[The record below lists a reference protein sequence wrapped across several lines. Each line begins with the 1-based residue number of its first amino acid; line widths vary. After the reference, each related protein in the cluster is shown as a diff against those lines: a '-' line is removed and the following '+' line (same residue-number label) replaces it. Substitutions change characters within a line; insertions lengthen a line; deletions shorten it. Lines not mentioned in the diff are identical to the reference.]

1 MEINIKKIR
10 GLMTDFMLYA
20 WVVISIIDFIFFL
33 FYLYQDSLIYQPR
46 TYFLVKVILPFLI
59 NGGIFSVCSVIN
71 SSYGYTEN
79 AKNWVCGLGVTL
91 VGTITALFHSTYV
104 VLWLSPCFGI
114 VYSVVF
120 QNKVIKRVLY
130 VITLLSI
137 ICSAV
142 TEYFIGTEFSL
153 RLLIESAIITV
164 VFSSLIFM
172 VSNIIYDFFV
182 NAESMIEESDEKQKA
197 YEERLK
203 RDVLTKVHS
212 RYYIDNYLVKLFKD
226 LSLHKPISLAMT
238 DIDNFKHVNDTYGHE
253 NGDEVLKRIY
263 DASQCLDPN
272 SVIVSRFGG
281 EEFLFMFM
289 DEDVTKH
296 RIQME
301 EFRKAFS
308 EQTYPFTDEH
318 FTISA
323 GLVTSYGSIPF
334 DEVLAIADKALY
346 ASKKNGKNQTTIG
359 KI

>member
-1 MEINIKKIR
+1 MDINIKKIR
-10 GLMTDFMLYA
+10 ELMIDFMLYA
-20 WVVISIIDFIFFL
+20 WVILSIIDFV
-33 FYLYQDSLIYQPR
+33 FYLVFLYQDSLSYPPK
-46 TYFLVKVILPFLI
+46 TYFLIKVVIPFLI
-59 NGGIFSVCSVIN
+59 NGAIFVGSSVIN
-71 SSYGYTEN
+71 SSYGYTEDF
-79 AKNWVCGLGVTL
+79 KNRICGLGLTV
-91 VGTITALFHSTYV
+91 ICSIISLFHSSFV
-104 VLWLSPCFGI
+104 ILWLLPCFGL

-120 QNKVIKRVLY
+120 QDQFIKRIIF
-130 VITLLSI
+130 VITLI
-137 ICSAV
+137 
-142 TEYFIGTEFSL
+142 
-153 RLLIESAIITV
+153 AIIASSILDYIIYGELPLHFLAEAAV
-164 VFSSLIFM
+164 IGCIFSSLVY
-172 VSNIIYDFFV
+172 VSANILYDFFI

-203 RDVLTKVHS
+203 HDVLTKVYS
-212 RYYIDNYLVKLFKD
+212 RYYIDNYLVKMFKD

-263 DASQCLDPN
+263 EVSKIMDPN
-272 SVIVSRFGG
+272 TVTVARFGG

-296 RIQME
+296 RVQME

-308 EQTYPFTDEH
+308 EQSYPFTDEH

-346 ASKKNGKNQTTIG
+346 ASKSNGKNQTTIG

>member
-1 MEINIKKIR
+1 MELNIKKIR

-20 WVVISIIDFIFFL
+20 WVILSIIDFVVYLVF
-33 FYLYQDSLIYQPR
+33 LYQDILSYQPKA
-46 TYFLVKVILPFLI
+46 YFLLKVVLPFLI
-59 NGGIFSVCSVIN
+59 NGAIFCICSVVN
-71 SSYGYTEN
+71 SSYGYTEDF
-79 AKNWVCGLGVTL
+79 KNRICG
-91 VGTITALFHSTYV
+91 VGLTTICTIIALFHSTFV
-104 VLWLSPCFGI
+104 ILWLLPCFGL

-120 QNKVIKRVLY
+120 QDQTIKRIIYILTLVAIIASA
-130 VITLLSI
+130 ITDYCIGSELPVHFLAE
-137 ICSAV
+137 SAV
-142 TEYFIGTEFSL
+142 IAC
-153 RLLIESAIITV
+153 I
-164 VFSSLIFM
+164 FSSLVY
-172 VSNIIYDFFV
+172 VSANILYDFFI

-203 RDVLTKVHS
+203 HDVLTKVYS
-212 RYYIDNYLVKLFKD
+212 RYYIDNYLVKMFKD
-226 LSLHKPISLAMT
+226 LSLHKPVSLAMT

-263 DASQCLDPN
+263 DVSKTLDPN

-308 EQTYPFTDEH
+308 EQSYPFTDEH

-346 ASKKNGKNQTTIG
+346 ASKSNGKNQTTIG